1 MSKIKKIFRL
11 FTDANFR
18 FDYLNYKGL
27 FKNWPDE
34 KVLKQ
39 KFKLTFGRELD
50 LNNPSTFN
58 EKLNWLKLYYRKP
71 IFTQMADK
79 YAVKQLVADKIGKEY
94 VVPLYG
100 VWDSPEQIDFNA
112 LPNQFVLKCTHNS
125 GGGRCICKDKN
136 KLNLSEVKRGLS
148 KGLGQNYYLSLREWP
163 YKNIKPKII
172 AEKFLDDH
180 TGRNE
185 LTDYKFLCFNGEPKV
200 VYLTNKASLIYENF
214 YDMDFNPLDIDRGF
228 IRLSPEFKKP
238 AKFGLMKELARI
250 LASGVPFVRIDF
262 FNIDNHIY
270 FGEFTFYDWGGFKK
284 YKDPKWDKKLGDLL
298 ILPKK

>member
-238 AKFGLMKELARI
+238 AKFELMKELARI